1 MSAKPSES
9 HDEIKK
15 VSSNGPVL
23 EQAKLNPLSKNS
35 EGIRTSRVLMQGV
48 EAFKD
53 AAEEKKE
60 IKLRTQED
68 LLNRVE
74 QVALSFEKRKA
85 KKTSSE
91 LCEELEK

>member
-48 EAFKD
+48 EQEKEALKPMIIIGVEVRLV
-53 AAEEKKE
+53 EEK
-60 IKLRTQED
+60 L
-68 LLNRVE
+68 
-74 QVALSFEKRKA
+74 VALLA
-85 KKTSSE
+85 MV
-91 LCEELEK
+91 